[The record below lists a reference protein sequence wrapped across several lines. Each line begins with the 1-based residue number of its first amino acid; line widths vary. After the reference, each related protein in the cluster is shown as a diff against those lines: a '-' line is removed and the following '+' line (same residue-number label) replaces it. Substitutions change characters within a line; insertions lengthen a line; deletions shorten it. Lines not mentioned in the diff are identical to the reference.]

1 MAAVWLANER
11 WGMRGRVYSRAC
23 NGLNREMVKLT
34 KIYTR
39 GGDAGE
45 TSLGDGSRVAK
56 SSARVTSYGEVDE
69 ANAILGIVRLHVEAP
84 ENTLLA
90 RIQNDL
96 FDVGADLCV
105 PIVENP
111 EYPALRVTQAQIDWL
126 EAQIDRMNAEL
137 APLNS
142 FVLPGGTPAAAFLHQ
157 ARTVVR
163 RAERVLVGL
172 LAAPDEPVNRLVLVY
187 LNRLSDLLFVMSRY
201 LNGKGA
207 NDVLWVPAQNR
218 GD

>member
-1 MAAVWLANER
+1 
-11 WGMRGRVYSRAC
+11 MRGRVYSRAS

-56 SSARVTSYGEVDE
+56 SSARVASYGEVDE

>member
-1 MAAVWLANER
+1 
-11 WGMRGRVYSRAC
+11 
-23 NGLNREMVKLT
+23 MVKLD

-45 TSLGDGSRVAK
+45 TSLGNGDRVAK
-56 SSARVTSYGEVDE
+56 SSLRVASYGEVDE
-69 ANAILGIVRLHVEAP
+69 ANAILGIVRLHLEGP
-84 ENTLLA
+84 EDALLA

-105 PIVENP
+105 PIQENP
-111 EYPALRVTQAQIDWL
+111 EYPPLRVTQSQVDWL
-126 EAQIDRMNAEL
+126 EGQIDRMNAEL
-137 APLNS
+137 SPLSS
-142 FVLPGGTPAAAFLHQ
+142 FILPGGSPAAAFLHQ

-172 LAAPDEPVNRLVLVY
+172 LASPDEAINRLVLIY

-201 LNGKGA
+201 VNDKGA
-207 NDVLWVPAQNR
+207 KDVLWIPAANR
-218 GD
+218 DG

>member
-1 MAAVWLANER
+1 
-11 WGMRGRVYSRAC
+11 
-23 NGLNREMVKLT
+23 MVKLT

-56 SSARVTSYGEVDE
+56 SSARVASYGEVDE
-69 ANAILGIVRLHVEAP
+69 ANAILGIVRLHVEGP
-84 ENTLLA
+84 EDTLLA

>member
-1 MAAVWLANER
+1 
-11 WGMRGRVYSRAC
+11 
-23 NGLNREMVKLT
+23 MVKLT

-39 GGDAGE
+39 GGDSGD
-45 TSLGDGSRVAK
+45 TSLGDGTRVAK
-56 SSARVTSYGEVDE
+56 SSPRVASYGEVDE
-69 ANAILGIVRLHVEAP
+69 ANAILGIVRLYVTGP
-84 ENTLLA
+84 EDSLLA

-96 FDVGADLCV
+96 FDIGADLCT

-111 EYPALRVTQAQIDWL
+111 EYPPLRITQPQVDWL
-126 EAQIDRMNAEL
+126 EAQIDLMNAEL

-142 FVLPGGTPAAAFLHQ
+142 FVLPGGTPAGAFLHQ

-172 LAAPDEPVNRLVLVY
+172 LASPDEAVNRLVLVY

-201 LNGKGA
+201 VNNKGA
-207 NDVLWVPAQNR
+207 DDVLWVPGASR
-218 GD
+218 

>member
-1 MAAVWLANER
+1 MPFGA
-11 WGMRGRVYSRAC
+11 GRVYSRAHS
-23 NGLNREMVKLT
+23 GLNWAMVKLT

-45 TSLGDGSRVAK
+45 TSLGDGSRVPK
-56 SSARVTSYGEVDE
+56 SSARVASYGEVDE
-69 ANAILGIVRLHVEAP
+69 ANAILGIVLLYVQGPEAAI
-84 ENTLLA
+84 LQ

-96 FDVGADLCV
+96 FDIGADLCV

-111 EYPALRVTQAQIDWL
+111 EYPALRITQAQVDWL
-126 EAQIDRMNAEL
+126 ELQIDRMNAEL

-142 FVLPGGTPAAAFLHQ
+142 FVLPGGTEAAAFLHQ

-172 LAAPDEPVNRLVLVY
+172 LSAPDEPVNRLVLVY

-201 LNGKGA
+201 LNDKGG
-207 NDVLWVPAQNR
+207 NDVLWVPAANR